1 MTRQE
6 TMTRTQQRQRQRF
19 ERAIQFIFERELESV
34 ARLPRRSRDRKVL
47 RWARALAQR
56 PKRTWARR
64 QYFVKGVKY
73 EVDGPAA

>member
-1 MTRQE
+1 MTRAE
-6 TMTRTQQRQRQRF
+6 QRQRQRF
-19 ERAIQFIFERELESV
+19 EQAIQFIFERELKSV
-34 ARLPRRSRDRKVL
+34 ARLPRRSRDREVL

>member
-19 ERAIQFIFERELESV
+19 ERAIQFIFYV
-34 ARLPRRSRDRKVL
+34 NWNQSRAYLADHVIGKCCAG
-47 RWARALAQR
+47 ARALAQR

-64 QYFVKGVKY
+64 QYFVKCTK
-73 EVDGPAA
+73 